1 MDIIDLGTASTETQ
15 GGDLQGFDN
24 VIDPMHTKQPQ

>member
-15 GGDLQGFDN
+15 GSAGPSSDN
-24 VIDPMHTKQPQ
+24 VIDPMHTKQQ

>member
-15 GGDLQGFDN
+15 GSHGPSLDN
-24 VIDPMHTKQPQ
+24 IIDPVLTRME

>member
-15 GGDLQGFDN
+15 GSDVFGFDN
-24 VIDPMHTKQPQ
+24 VIIPMPLKQE